1 MMCNVFNADDGDI
14 PFFGS
19 EVRPNPQFAFSG
31 AHTESH
37 VPGRHLN
44 ALLNAEDAA
53 GIAVPADAI
62 DKHADAAFF
71 SYGGALALPL
81 NRSRI
86 GGPLDLFTTHN
97 VREGFHALYA
107 LVKYRGSARAREL
120 AERSIRELFELFR
133 PDTGWDLDRLQ
144 RGCRLTVREGTF
156 ITGIARAIGPLVKY
170 HRATGS
176 GPALELAVTLADKT
190 TGEFF
195 LESGAYDRERFG
207 THTHSTTCVMSSL
220 AQLADLLDDARL
232 LARVRAFYDN
242 GLWEIRDKIGWVI
255 ESSRDDAVPD
265 RGEINNTGDIVETA
279 LILGRRGFPEYFED
293 AERIMRCHVL
303 PSQLRD
309 NSFIEDP
316 PNPDGIDR
324 LHRIADRHLGGFG
337 FPAPYG
343 HAPVDPQR
351 NISFNTDI
359 VGGGVGSL
367 CEVVREAVRTE
378 RGIHRVNLLFDR
390 ETDHVRVE
398 SPYRPSIVASGS
410 AAGPSPPLA
419 PESAGRAADAPSPAD
434 SSAHDRLRVTVKTAG
449 PLYVRMPSWVKPS
462 DVAVEPRTP
471 RLTWSGGYLL
481 IAEPPVGEPIDIR
494 FPLAEREI
502 VLHHRTRDIR
512 VRLRG
517 DAVAAMEN
525 HGADLT
531 YFDPL

>member
-1 MMCNVFNADDGDI
+1 MRLNDVNTTDLTDAIRLGCRMMCNVFNADDGDI

-19 EVRPNPQFAFSG
+19 EVRPNPQFGFSG
-31 AHTESH
+31 AHSESH

-62 DKHADAAFF
+62 DKHANAAFF
-71 SYGGALALPL
+71 SYGGPLALPL

-86 GGPLDLFTTHN
+86 GGPLELFTTHN
-97 VREGFHALYA
+97 VREGFHALYP
-107 LVKYRGSARAREL
+107 LVKYRGSERAREL
-120 AERSIRELFELFR
+120 AERSIGELAELFR

-144 RGCRLTVREGTF
+144 GCGLTVREDTF
-156 ITGIARAIGPLVKY
+156 ITGVARAIGPLVKY
-170 HRATGS
+170 YRATGH

-195 LESGAYDRERFG
+195 LGSGAYDRERFG
-207 THTHSTTCVMSSL
+207 AHTHSTTCVMSSL

-242 GLWEIRDKIGWVI
+242 GLWEIRDEIGWVI
-255 ESSRDDAVPD
+255 ESSRDDAVAD

-293 AERIMRCHVL
+293 AERIVRCHIL

-316 PNPDGIDR
+316 PNPGGADH

-343 HAPVDPQR
+343 HEPLDPHR
-351 NISFNTDI
+351 DISFNTDI

-378 RGIHRVNLLFDR
+378 HGIHRVNLLFDR
-390 ETDHVRVE
+390 ETDHVAVE
-398 SPYRPSIVASGS
+398 SPYT
-410 AAGPSPPLA
+410 
-419 PESAGRAADAPSPAD
+419 
-434 SSAHDRLRVTVKTAG
+434 HDRLRVTVRTAG
-449 PLYVRMPSWVKPS
+449 PLYVRMPSWVEPS
-462 DVAVEPRTP
+462 DVAVEPDATRV
-471 RLTWSGGYLL
+471 TWSGGSLL
-481 IAEPPVGEPIDIR
+481 IAEPPVGRAIDIR

>member
-1 MMCNVFNADDGDI
+1 MRLNDVNTTDLTDAIRLGCRMMCNVFNADDGDI

-19 EVRPNPQFAFSG
+19 EVRPNPQFGFSG

-62 DKHADAAFF
+62 DKHANAAFF
-71 SYGGALALPL
+71 SYGGPLALPL

-86 GGPLDLFTTHN
+86 GGPLELFTTHN
-97 VREGFHALYA
+97 VREGFHALYP
-107 LVKYRGSARAREL
+107 LVKYRGSERAREL
-120 AERSIRELFELFR
+120 AERSIRELAELFR

-144 RGCRLTVREGTF
+144 RCGLTVREDTF

-170 HRATGS
+170 YRATGH

-207 THTHSTTCVMSSL
+207 AHTHSTTCVMSSL

-242 GLWEIRDKIGWVI
+242 GLWEIRDEIGWVI
-255 ESSRDDAVPD
+255 ESSRDDAVAD

-293 AERIMRCHVL
+293 AERIVRCHIL

-316 PNPDGIDR
+316 PNPDGADY

-343 HAPVDPQR
+343 HEPLDPHR
-351 NISFNTDI
+351 DISFNTDI

-367 CEVVREAVRTE
+367 CEVVRESVRTE
-378 RGIHRVNLLFDR
+378 HGIHRVNLLFDR
-390 ETDHVRVE
+390 ETDHISVE
-398 SPYRPSIVASGS
+398 SPYT
-410 AAGPSPPLA
+410 
-419 PESAGRAADAPSPAD
+419 
-434 SSAHDRLRVTVKTAG
+434 HDRLRVTVRTAG
-449 PLYVRMPSWVKPS
+449 PLYVRMPSWVEPP
-462 DVAVEPRTP
+462 DVAVEPDATRV
-471 RLTWSGGYLL
+471 TWSGGYLL
-481 IAEPPVGEPIDIR
+481 IAEPPVGRAIDIR

>member
-1 MMCNVFNADDGDI
+1 MRLNDVNTTDLTDAIRLGCRMMCNVFNADDGDI

-19 EVRPNPQFAFSG
+19 EVRPNPQFGFSG

-62 DKHADAAFF
+62 DKHANAAFF
-71 SYGGALALPL
+71 SYGGPLALPL

-86 GGPLDLFTTHN
+86 GGPLELFTTHN
-97 VREGFHALYA
+97 MREGFHALYP
-107 LVKYRGSARAREL
+107 LVKYRGSERAREL
-120 AERSIRELFELFR
+120 AERSIGELFELFR

-144 RGCRLTVREGTF
+144 RCGLTVREDTF

-170 HRATGS
+170 YRATGH

-190 TGEFF
+190 IREFF

-207 THTHSTTCVMSSL
+207 AHTHSTTCVMSSL

-242 GLWEIRDKIGWVI
+242 GLWEIRDEIGWVI
-255 ESSRDDAVPD
+255 ESSRDDAVAD

-293 AERIMRCHVL
+293 AERIVRCHIL

-316 PNPDGIDR
+316 PNPGGADY

-343 HAPVDPQR
+343 HEPLDPHR
-351 NISFNTDI
+351 DVSFNTDI

-367 CEVVREAVRTE
+367 CEVVRESVRTAH
-378 RGIHRVNLLFDR
+378 GIHRVNLLFDR
-390 ETDHVRVE
+390 ETDHVAVE
-398 SPYRPSIVASGS
+398 SPYT
-410 AAGPSPPLA
+410 
-419 PESAGRAADAPSPAD
+419 
-434 SSAHDRLRVTVKTAG
+434 HDGLRVTVRTAG
-449 PLYVRMPSWVKPS
+449 PLYVRLPSWVKPS
-462 DVAVEPRTP
+462 DVLVEPVPP
-471 RLTWSGGYLL
+471 RLTWSGSYLL
-481 IAEPPVGEPIDIR
+481 IAEPPVGQGIDIR

-531 YFDPL
+531 YFEPL

>member
-1 MMCNVFNADDGDI
+1 MRLNDVNTTDLTDAIRLGCRMMCNVFNADDGDI

-19 EVRPNPQFAFSG
+19 EVRPNPQFGFSG
-31 AHTESH
+31 AHSESH

-62 DKHADAAFF
+62 DKHANAAFF
-71 SYGGALALPL
+71 SYGGPLALPL

-86 GGPLDLFTTHN
+86 GGPLELFTTHN
-97 VREGFHALYA
+97 VREGFHALYP
-107 LVKYRGSARAREL
+107 LVKYRGSERAREL
-120 AERSIRELFELFR
+120 AERSIRELAELFR

-144 RGCRLTVREGTF
+144 GCGLTVREDTF

-170 HRATGS
+170 YRATGH

-207 THTHSTTCVMSSL
+207 AHTHSTTCVISSL

-242 GLWEIRDKIGWVI
+242 GLWEIRDEIGWVI
-255 ESSRDDAVPD
+255 ESSRDDAVAD

-293 AERIMRCHVL
+293 AERIIRCHIL

-316 PNPDGIDR
+316 PNPGGADH

-343 HAPVDPQR
+343 HEPLDPHR
-351 NISFNTDI
+351 DISFNTDI

-378 RGIHRVNLLFDR
+378 HGIHRVNLLFDR
-390 ETDHVRVE
+390 ETDHVAVE
-398 SPYRPSIVASGS
+398 SPYT
-410 AAGPSPPLA
+410 
-419 PESAGRAADAPSPAD
+419 
-434 SSAHDRLRVTVKTAG
+434 HDRLRVTVRTAG
-449 PLYVRMPSWVKPS
+449 PLYVRMPSWVEPS
-462 DVAVEPRTP
+462 DVAVEP
-471 RLTWSGGYLL
+471 G
-481 IAEPPVGEPIDIR
+481 
-494 FPLAEREI
+494 
-502 VLHHRTRDIR
+502 RDATSPGR
-512 VRLRG
+512 
-517 DAVAAMEN
+517 AA
-525 HGADLT
+525 HC
-531 YFDPL
+531 

>member
-1 MMCNVFNADDGDI
+1 MRLNDVNTTDLTDAIRLGCRMMCNVFNADDGDI

-19 EVRPNPQFAFSG
+19 EVRPNPQFGFSG
-31 AHTESH
+31 AHSESH

-62 DKHADAAFF
+62 DKHANAAFF
-71 SYGGALALPL
+71 SYGGPLALPL

-86 GGPLDLFTTHN
+86 GGPLELFTTHN
-97 VREGFHALYA
+97 VREGFHALYP
-107 LVKYRGSARAREL
+107 LVKYRGSERAREL
-120 AERSIRELFELFR
+120 AERSIRELAELFR

-144 RGCRLTVREGTF
+144 GCGLTIREDTF

-170 HRATGS
+170 YRATGH

-207 THTHSTTCVMSSL
+207 AHTHSTTCVMSSL

-242 GLWEIRDKIGWVI
+242 GLWEIRDEIGWVI
-255 ESSRDDAVPD
+255 ESSRDDAVAD

-293 AERIMRCHVL
+293 AERIVRCHIL

-316 PNPDGIDR
+316 PNPGGADH

-343 HAPVDPQR
+343 HEPLDPHR
-351 NISFNTDI
+351 DISFNTDI

-378 RGIHRVNLLFDR
+378 HGIHRVNLLFDR

-398 SPYRPSIVASGS
+398 SPYT
-410 AAGPSPPLA
+410 
-419 PESAGRAADAPSPAD
+419 
-434 SSAHDRLRVTVKTAG
+434 HDRLRVTVKTAG
-449 PLYVRMPSWVKPS
+449 PLYVRMPSWAERSEVT
-462 DVAVEPRTP
+462 VEPGGF
-471 RLTWSGGYLL
+471 RLTWSGGYLM
-481 IAEPPVGEPIDIR
+481 ISEPPVGEPIDIR
-494 FPLAEREI
+494 FPFAEREI
-502 VLHHRTRDIR
+502 VLRHRTRDIR

>member
-1 MMCNVFNADDGDI
+1 MRLNDVNTTDLTDAIRLGCRMMCNVFNADDGDI

-19 EVRPNPQFAFSG
+19 EVRPNPQFGFSG
-31 AHTESH
+31 AHSESH

-62 DKHADAAFF
+62 DKHANAAFF
-71 SYGGALALPL
+71 SYGGPLTLPL

-86 GGPLDLFTTHN
+86 GGPLELFTTHN
-97 VREGFHALYA
+97 VREGFHALYP
-107 LVKYRGSARAREL
+107 LVKYRGSERAREL
-120 AERSIRELFELFR
+120 AERSIRELAELFR

-144 RGCRLTVREGTF
+144 GCGLTVREDTF

-170 HRATGS
+170 YRATGH

-207 THTHSTTCVMSSL
+207 AHTHSTTCVMSSL

-242 GLWEIRDKIGWVI
+242 GLWEIRDEIGWVI
-255 ESSRDDAVPD
+255 ESSRDDAVAD

-293 AERIMRCHVL
+293 AERIVRCHIL

-316 PNPDGIDR
+316 PNPGGADY

-343 HAPVDPQR
+343 HEPLDPHR
-351 NISFNTDI
+351 DISFNTDI

-378 RGIHRVNLLFDR
+378 HGIHRVNLLFDR

-398 SPYRPSIVASGS
+398 SPYT
-410 AAGPSPPLA
+410 
-419 PESAGRAADAPSPAD
+419 
-434 SSAHDRLRVTVKTAG
+434 HDRLRVTVKTAG
-449 PLYVRMPSWVKPS
+449 PLYVRMPSWVEPS
-462 DVAVEPRTP
+462 DVVVEPGPP

-481 IAEPPVGEPIDIR
+481 IAEPPVGRAIDIR
-494 FPLAEREI
+494 FPLTEREI

-517 DAVAAMEN
+517 DTVAAMEN

>member
-1 MMCNVFNADDGDI
+1 MRLNDVNTTDLTDAIRLGCRMMCNVFNADDSDI
-14 PFFGS
+14 PYFGS
-19 EVRPNPQFAFSG
+19 EVKPEPQFSFSG

-53 GIAVPADAI
+53 GIAVPEDAI
-62 DKHADAAFF
+62 DKHVNAAFF
-71 SYGGALALPL
+71 SYGGAFALPL

-86 GGPLDLFTTHN
+86 GGPLELFTTHN
-97 VREGFHALYA
+97 VREGFHALYP
-107 LVKYRGSARAREL
+107 LVKYRGSERAREL

-133 PDTGWDLDRLQ
+133 PDTGWDFDRLQ
-144 RGCRLTVREGTF
+144 RRGLTVREDTF

-170 HRATGS
+170 YRATGS

-195 LESGAYDRERFG
+195 PESGAYDRERFG

-220 AQLADLLDDARL
+220 AQLADLLDDSRL

-242 GLWEIRDKIGWVI
+242 GLWEIRDEIGWVI
-255 ESSRDDAVPD
+255 ESSRADAVPD

-293 AERIMRCHVL
+293 AERIVRCHIL

-309 NSFIEDP
+309 TSFIDDP

-324 LHRIADRHLGGFG
+324 LHRVADRHLGAFG

-343 HAPVDPQR
+343 HEPVDPQQ
-351 NISFNTDI
+351 NVSFNTDI

-367 CEVVREAVRTE
+367 CEVVRDAVRTDH
-378 RGIHRVNLLFDR
+378 GIHRVNLLFDR
-390 ETDHVRVE
+390 DTEHVTVE
-398 SPYRPSIVASGS
+398 SPYT
-410 AAGPSPPLA
+410 
-419 PESAGRAADAPSPAD
+419 
-434 SSAHDRLRVTVKTAG
+434 HDCLRVTVKTAG
-449 PLYVRMPSWVKPS
+449 PLHVRLPSWVSPPE
-462 DVAVEPRTP
+462 VAVEAGETRVTRTGC
-471 RLTWSGGYLL
+471 SLL
-481 IAEPPVGEPIDIR
+481 IAEPPVGRAIDIR

-531 YFDPL
+531 YFEPL